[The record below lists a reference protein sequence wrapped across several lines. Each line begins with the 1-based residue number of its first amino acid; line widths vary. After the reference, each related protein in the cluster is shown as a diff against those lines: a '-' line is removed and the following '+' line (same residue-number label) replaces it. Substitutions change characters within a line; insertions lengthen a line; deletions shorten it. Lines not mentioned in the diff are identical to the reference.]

1 MLSASPAAQRR
12 ALGAASPAVAHLQA
26 IRRATLH
33 ARRNEALSGRVL
45 STAPA
50 LIAYLTLAVAELP
63 NERLQAIFLD
73 AAGRALAEETVSHGS
88 VMETPIY
95 PREILRRALEL
106 GAAALI
112 LAHNHPSGDP
122 QPSRG
127 DVAATRRLVEAA
139 ALVGVEVRDHLV
151 IARSGWSSFR
161 ALGLF

>member
-1 MLSASPAAQRR
+1 VP
-12 ALGAASPAVAHLQA
+12 HLQA
-26 IRRATLH
+26 IRGATLH
-33 ARRNEALSGRVL
+33 ARRADALSGSVV

-50 LIAYLTLAVAELP
+50 LIAYLTLASAELP
-63 NERLQAIFLD
+63 YERLQAIFLD
-73 AAGRALAEETVSHGS
+73 PGGRALAEETVSHGS
-88 VMETPIY
+88 VLETPIY

-106 GAAALI
+106 GASALI

-161 ALGLF
+161 ALGLL

>member
-1 MLSASPAAQRR
+1 MP
-12 ALGAASPAVAHLQA
+12 HLQG
-26 IRRATLH
+26 IRSFTLH
-33 ARRNEALSGRVL
+33 ARRGEALAGPVV

-50 LIAYLTLAVAELP
+50 LIAYLTLAAAELP
-63 NERLQAIFLD
+63 YERLQAIFLD
-73 AAGRALAEETVSHGS
+73 GRGRALAEETVSHGS
-88 VMETPIY
+88 VLETPIY

-106 GAAALI
+106 GSAALI

-161 ALGLF
+161 ALGLL